1 MKRVEDII
9 LENSPETKAKLYLPA
24 KKAFEAPDTGITII
38 KPAAYRVIKDCAETT
53 LLFLPIEIFI
63 KFKSPIQVL
72 KGKFNRDS
80 VIDLYNRTTT
90 DAVAKIL
97 YQLILDTCP
106 KSVPQLSPVNPA
118 NITSHTNVD
127 DPYGEYEYAT
137 PTKGEETRNSV
148 DIICSTYC

>member
-1 MKRVEDII
+1 MKKIEDII

-24 KKAFEAPDTGITII
+24 KKAFEAPDTGITIV

-72 KGKFNRDS
+72 KGKFNRES

-106 KSVPQLSPVNPA
+106 KSMPQLSPVSPA
-118 NITSHTNVD
+118 NITSNINLD
-127 DPYGEYEYAT
+127 DPYGEYEYST
-137 PTKGEETRNSV
+137 PNKIEETRNSV
-148 DIICSTYC
+148 DTICSTYC

>member
-1 MKRVEDII
+1 MKRIEDVI
-9 LENSPETKAKLYLPA
+9 LENSSETKAKLYQPA
-24 KKAFEAPDTGITII
+24 KKAFEAPDTGVTII

-72 KGKFNRDS
+72 KSKFEREA

-118 NITSHTNVD
+118 NIVNSNSD
-127 DPYGEYEYAT
+127 DPYGEYEYGNSAHVQES
-137 PTKGEETRNSV
+137 KSSV
-148 DIICSTYC
+148 DLIIATYC

>member
-1 MKRVEDII
+1 MTRIEDII
-9 LENSPETKAKLYLPA
+9 LATSTETKAKLYQPA
-24 KKAFEAPDTGITII
+24 KKAFEAPDTGITVV

-63 KFKSPIQVL
+63 KFKSPIQAL
-72 KGKFNRDS
+72 KGKFTRES
-80 VIDLYNRTTT
+80 VVELYNRTTT

-97 YQLILDTCP
+97 FQLIVDTCP

-118 NITSHTNVD
+118 NIINNNVD

-137 PTKGEETRNSV
+137 GSGNQETSKSSV
-148 DIICSTYC
+148 ELICSTYC

>member
-1 MKRVEDII
+1 MTRIEDII
-9 LENSPETKAKLYLPA
+9 LTTSSETKAKLYQPA
-24 KKAFEAPDTGITII
+24 KKAFEAPDTGITIV

-72 KGKFNRDS
+72 KGKFTRES
-80 VIDLYNRTTT
+80 VVELYNRTTT

-118 NITSHTNVD
+118 NIVNNNTD
-127 DPYGEYEYAT
+127 DPYGEYEY
-137 PTKGEETRNSV
+137 GNSNTV
-148 DIICSTYC
+148 QESKSSVELICSTYC